1 MRKKGKEII
10 RPVGVEIREY
20 LNDGWG
26 ICNNCGALMDE
37 EIRDRIGVFTCPACG
52 RECDVMDYE
61 YEEEDTMELV
71 QDERGDE
78 YLIPRDDM
86 PPAGCRACGG
96 PYPYCKASCK
106 MYDD

>member
-1 MRKKGKEII
+1 
-10 RPVGVEIREY
+10 
-20 LNDGWG
+20 
-26 ICNNCGALMDE
+26 
-37 EIRDRIGVFTCPACG
+37 
-52 RECDVMDYE
+52 MDYE

-78 YLIPRDDM
+78 YLIPRGDM

-96 PYPYCKASCK
+96 PYPHCKASCK

>member
-10 RPVGVEIREY
+10 RPEGIEIREY

-37 EIRDRIGVFTCPACG
+37 EIRNRIGVFTCPACG
-52 RECDVMDYE
+52 WECDVMDYE
-61 YEEEDTMELV
+61 YEEEDVMELA

-78 YLIPRDDM
+78 YLIPRGDM
-86 PPAGCRACGG
+86 PPAGCRVCGG
-96 PYPYCKASCK
+96 PYPDCKASCK